1 MSLRVS
7 FGVDRYSRCKEM
19 PKTSPI
25 TRDHILDAMTYVGA
39 DPSQWPLRSRP
50 KLYVV
55 IDPRSGA
62 SLPPK
67 LVLVTA
73 AEMASDDRRR
83 PVFSGGEHTNKRL
96 REHGFLVVE
105 KATVGKT
112 EPSPVASLR

>member
-1 MSLRVS
+1 MRLKA
-7 FGVDRYSRCKEM
+7 GVDRFPRWKEM

-55 IDPRSGA
+55 IDPRNGA

-67 LVLVTA
+67 LVLTTA

-83 PVFSGGEHTNKRL
+83 PIFSGGEHTNKRL
-96 REHGFLVVE
+96 RDYGFLVVE
-105 KATVGKT
+105 KETVGK
-112 EPSPVASLR
+112 PVSSPVASLL